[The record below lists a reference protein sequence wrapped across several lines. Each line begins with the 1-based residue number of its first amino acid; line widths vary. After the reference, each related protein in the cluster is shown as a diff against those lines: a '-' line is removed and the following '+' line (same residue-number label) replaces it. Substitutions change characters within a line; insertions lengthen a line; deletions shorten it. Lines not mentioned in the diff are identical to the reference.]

1 MISLSLRGLLA
12 GRGGGVLSGRVTD
25 HMVQLSAFFF
35 FLFLFLPLKSA
46 ALDFGLDMKR
56 LDSFKLL
63 SAQSGSALPDGFNKE
78 PRTVASA
85 ADGPAAARASSL
97 SILSNSQKRRAER
110 IIYLLECFFFFNLYL
125 LIVWCIVFLSL
136 HCV

>member
-35 FLFLFLPLKSA
+35 FLFLPLKSA

-85 ADGPAAARASSL
+85 ADGPAAARASSP
-97 SILSNSQKRRAER
+97 
-110 IIYLLECFFFFNLYL
+110 F
-125 LIVWCIVFLSL
+125 
-136 HCV
+136 